1 MSRIKTTVGPADL
14 EGGCMAENLPPGLD
28 LSVPSAA
35 RMYDYFL
42 GGKDNFEVDRERAEQ
57 VIKGFPEVRDV
68 ARANRA
74 FLGAAVRTVAEA
86 GVAQFVDLGAGLP
99 TQGHVHEVARPIRPD
114 TRVVYVDIDPVACVH
129 ARALLP
135 DEATAVV
142 NADIRRPQAVL
153 DDPAVGRL
161 IDWERPV
168 ALLLVSVLQFIVDE
182 DDEPGRMLGVS
193 SMLGA
198 FTRRMVPGSHLVLSV
213 ASGAEDF
220 DVDSLADAY
229 KGSGTGSGGLRSA
242 QQIEKFFT
250 GSGFELLEPGLVD
263 VHDWPVPAPGPRA
276 AGPIRLLGGV
286 GRKP

>member
-1 MSRIKTTVGPADL
+1 
-14 EGGCMAENLPPGLD
+14 MAENVPPGLD

-57 VIKGFPEVRDV
+57 VIKGFPDVRDV

-74 FLGAAVRTVAEA
+74 FLGAAVRTVAES

-142 NADIRRPQAVL
+142 NADIRKPQAIL
-153 DDPAVGRL
+153 DDPAVVQL
-161 IDWERPV
+161 IDWDRPV
-168 ALLLVSVLQFIVDE
+168 ALLLVSVLQFVADE
-182 DDEPGRMLGVS
+182 DDPAGMI
-193 SMLGA
+193 GA
-198 FTRRMVPGSHLVLSV
+198 FTERMVPGSHLVLSV

-220 DVDSLADAY
+220 DVDSLNQAY
-229 KGSGTGSGGLRSA
+229 RGSGTGAGGLRSVER
-242 QQIEKFFT
+242 IKEFFA
-250 GSGFELLEPGLVD
+250 GFELLEPGLVD

-276 AGPIRLLGGV
+276 AGPIRLVGGV

>member
-1 MSRIKTTVGPADL
+1 
-14 EGGCMAENLPPGLD
+14 MAENLPPGLD

-57 VIKGFPEVRDV
+57 VIKGFPDVRDV

-86 GVAQFVDLGAGLP
+86 GVSQFVDLGAGLP

-142 NADIRRPQAVL
+142 NADIREPQAIL

-161 IDWERPV
+161 IDWGRPV
-168 ALLLVSVLQFIVDE
+168 ALLLVSVLQFITDE
-182 DDEPGRMLGVS
+182 DDPAGAPGGGLLMGAS
-193 SMLGA
+193 NMLGA

-213 ASGAEDF
+213 ASGSEDF
-220 DVDSLADAY
+220 DIDSLSDAY
-229 KGSGTGSGGLRSA
+229 KGSGTGAAGLRSA

-250 GSGFELLEPGLVD
+250 GPGFELLEPGLVD
-263 VHDWPVPAPGPRA
+263 VHDWPVPAPGKRT